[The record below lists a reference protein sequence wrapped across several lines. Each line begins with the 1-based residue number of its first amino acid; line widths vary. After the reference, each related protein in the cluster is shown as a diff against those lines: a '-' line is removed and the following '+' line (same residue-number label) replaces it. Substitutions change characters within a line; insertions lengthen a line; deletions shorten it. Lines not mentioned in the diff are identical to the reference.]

1 MPCFLFAAGVLFASG
16 GVGMQG
22 CNYDK
27 TKLIH
32 EISETIRFLDV
43 HAKEDSEASG
53 HPLCGVVYDELR
65 ADLMKH
71 LQKLNLAVAGLAN
84 EGKYV

>member
-1 MPCFLFAAGVLFASG
+1 MQV
-16 GVGMQG
+16 VMWDMQG

-32 EISETIRFLDV
+32 EMSEMVRFIDV
-43 HAKEDSEASG
+43 HAKADSEESG

-65 ADLMKH
+65 EDLMKH